1 MKLKTCAIVIAA
13 LGMSAPVFAQTAAG
27 STAASQ
33 NVGASG
39 VNETTGTSNPKNVKA
54 QGSGSGGA
62 DVGAKRTTAGS
73 DRTTRGTNTATTGKT
88 TGASGVIDPQNV
100 GASGVNETTGTSN
113 PKNVKAQGSGSGG
126 ADVGANTKIRKRSD
140 RASTGSTGAATGATG
155 GTSGSNAGASGVNE
169 TTGPSASQGV
179 KPQGSGSGSRY

>member
-1 MKLKTCAIVIAA
+1 MKLRTCAIVIAA
-13 LGMSAPVFAQTAAG
+13 LGISAPVFAQSSTAG

-62 DVGAKRTTAGS
+62 DVGASTT
-73 DRTTRGTNTATTGKT
+73 T
-88 TGASGVIDPQNV
+88 
-100 GASGVNETTGTSN
+100 
-113 PKNVKAQGSGSGG
+113 
-126 ADVGANTKIRKRSD
+126 RKRSD
-140 RASTGSTGAATGATG
+140 RATTGSTGAATGATG
-155 GTSGSNAGASGVNE
+155 GTSGANVGASGVNE
-169 TTGPSASQGV
+169 TTGPSSSQGV